1 MTRRLRTGLALAGPV
16 LAALLVVGGTA
27 GLAQSPA
34 PVASTAAAPVLAD
47 PVTTGTELVTR
58 YAQLIMDGDTAG
70 LAALLDTGFQIARA
84 NGDHYDRDA
93 YLALGLPTI
102 ESFTVD
108 EVDATQAGPTLVVFW
123 TLDSVQV
130 VDGVQQPSGPL
141 PRLTTFAWIAG
152 DWKLVAHANF
162 GSANRADAPS
172 PSPAPAG

>member
-16 LAALLVVGGTA
+16 LGALLLLGGTT

-34 PVASTAAAPVLAD
+34 PSVADGAAPVLAD
-47 PVTTGTELVTR
+47 PVATGTELVTR
-58 YAQLIMDGDTAG
+58 YAQLVMDGDSAG
-70 LAALLDTGFQIARA
+70 LAAFLAPGFQIARA

-93 YLALGLPTI
+93 YLAQGLPTI
-102 ESFTVD
+102 ESFTVAG
-108 EVDATQAGPTLVVFW
+108 VDATQAGPALVVFW

-130 VDGVQQPSGPL
+130 VDGAQQPSGPL
-141 PRLTTFAWIAG
+141 PRLTTFAWIDG

-162 GSANRADAPS
+162 GTAIRADAPS